1 MSEDKILELK
11 MPEKLGSITV
21 KIISSIQRHGKATG
35 TDAQFYCNVRIWAFD
50 DRTHN
55 IFKMKITPSMWWS
68 MHEEL
73 KLRELSG
80 MDLEIDKQL
89 ICIVGK
95 IVTIDALV
103 NLKKTFVQK
112 DGTIGATKY
121 FKARFREDLEEL
133 DQSGSVDELKAAREK
148 DWKENKHCIEEN
160 LIALAD
166 LIEKKENKEKEKLL
180 KLREKQE
187 KASKELKKFSNYW
200 GVDS

>member
-1 MSEDKILELK
+1 MSDDKILELT
-11 MPEKLGSITV
+11 MPEKLKSITV
-21 KIISSIQRHGKATG
+21 KIMSSIQRHGKASG
-35 TDAQFYCNVRIWAFD
+35 TDAQFYCNVRIWAWD
-50 DRTHN
+50 DREYN
-55 IFKMKITPSMWWS
+55 IFKMRITPSMWWS

-95 IVTIDALV
+95 VATIDALV

-121 FKARFREDLEEL
+121 FKARFREDLEEI
-133 DQSGSVDELKAAREK
+133 DSNGSVDELKIAREK
-148 DWKENKHCIEEN
+148 DWQENRHCIEEN
-160 LIALAD
+160 LITIRD

-180 KLREKQE
+180 KREKIAE
-187 KASKELKKFSNYW
+187 KLKKLDGGGW
-200 GVDS
+200 